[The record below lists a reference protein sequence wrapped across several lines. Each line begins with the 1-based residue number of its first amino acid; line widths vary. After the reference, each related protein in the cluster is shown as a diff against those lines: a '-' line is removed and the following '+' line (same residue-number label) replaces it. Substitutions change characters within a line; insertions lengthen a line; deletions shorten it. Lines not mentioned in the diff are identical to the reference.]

1 MSSERF
7 TPSARGRRSMR
18 VSWVQIGIGV
28 LLGTAGI
35 SALLAQTVDGL
46 YIQAIKRRAAG
57 LETDAAA
64 FADHIKDRGDAFRE
78 DAFAVQEG
86 GTDNMRRV
94 AASDLPTAPKGAIDF
109 DAIVL
114 GAAAN
119 LNAKAGEAPQFIAFA
134 SLSMPP
140 ASLKQ
145 MVRDTAKAGGIV
157 VFRGFPQNSM
167 KAFST
172 ELDKVVDARDFASIG
187 IDPRLFRAF
196 DVRAVPTY
204 VAVSSNFDLCSGFHC
219 TTPVPPY
226 DRMIGNVTV
235 RYALERFVEGDGPG
249 ARIATVALGSLERDR
264 P

>member
-1 MSSERF
+1 MS
-7 TPSARGRRSMR
+7 
-18 VSWVQIGIGV
+18 VSWARIGIGV

-35 SALLAQTVDGL
+35 SALLAQTIDGVDV
-46 YIQAIKRRAAG
+46 QAIKRRAAG
-57 LETDAAA
+57 LEADAAA
-64 FADHIKDRGDAFRE
+64 FVDHIKDRGDAFRE
-78 DAFAVQEG
+78 DALAVQEG
-86 GTDNMRRV
+86 GIDNMRRV
-94 AASDLPTAPKGAIDF
+94 AASDLPAGPNGAIDF
-109 DAIVL
+109 DEIVS

-157 VFRGFPQNSM
+157 VFRGFPGNSM
-167 KAFST
+167 KTFSA
-172 ELDKVVDARDFASIG
+172 ELAKVVDAEDFASIG

-196 DVRAVPTY
+196 HVQAVPTY
-204 VAVSSNFDLCSGFHC
+204 VAVSSDFDPCSGFHC

-226 DRMIGNVTV
+226 DRMTGNVTV
-235 RYALERFVEGDGPG
+235 RYALEQFVSGNGPG
-249 ARIATVALGSLERDR
+249 ARVAAVALGSLERDR

>member
-1 MSSERF
+1 MS
-7 TPSARGRRSMR
+7 R
-18 VSWVQIGIGV
+18 VRISIGI
-28 LLGTAGI
+28 LLGMAGI
-35 SALLAQTVDGL
+35 SAVLAQTVDGVNV
-46 YIQAIKRRAAG
+46 QAIKARAAG
-57 LETDAAA
+57 LEAEAAA
-64 FADHIKDRGDAFRE
+64 FVGQIKDRGETFRE
-78 DAFAVQEG
+78 DALAVQEG
-86 GTDNMRRV
+86 GTENMRRV
-94 AASDLPTAPKGAIDF
+94 AASDLPSGPDGPIDF
-109 DAIVL
+109 DAIIS

-119 LNAKAGEAPQFIAFA
+119 LSAKAGEAPQFIAFA

-157 VFRGFPQNSM
+157 VFRGFPHNSM

-172 ELDKVVDARDFASIG
+172 ELAKVVEPQDFASIG

-204 VAVSSNFDLCSGFHC
+204 VAVSSDFDPCSGFRC

-235 RYALERFVEGDGPG
+235 RYALERFVSGNGPG
-249 ARIATVALGSLERDR
+249 ARIAAVALGSLGRDR